1 MAATYDFLG
10 KATGDSTSAVLTL
23 SGIDQTYQ
31 DIEFLC
37 HIISS
42 TGGGS
47 SGKVTLNG
55 DTGSVYQRSCVRN
68 TAGTMYGKSEGTTS
82 WDINYSQGKA
92 GGFGLVK
99 IYIPDYASAVDH
111 PASYFSTGGDDD
123 TSWELALGALS
134 YTPGSAAA
142 ITSFTWTG
150 TQTIV
155 TNSAICAYGI
165 NYS

>member
-1 MAATYDFLG
+1 MAGTYDFLG

-47 SGKVTLNG
+47 SGLVTLNG
-55 DTGSVYQRSCVRN
+55 DTGSTYQRTCVRDN
-68 TAGTMYGKSEGTTS
+68 SGTMYGKGETAAG

-92 GGFGLVK
+92 GGFSLVK
-99 IYIPDYASAVDH
+99 IYMPNYASAVDH
-111 PASYFSTGGDDD
+111 PASFFSTGGDDD
-123 TSWELALGALS
+123 TSWEIQLGALS
-134 YTPGSAAA
+134 YTPSSPAA